1 MLMKDALLV
10 LLGALIS
17 CGTTWFLELLRYR
30 REEKLYYKRKKEEA
44 YIEMQDF
51 LVDCCAHWNEL
62 KTGYVS
68 VDIRLKYNSI
78 RTKAHIYSKKE
89 IVDEFYS
96 LAIELITGKRSD
108 NYSDRNDA
116 LIVMIKEDLKIEDK

>member
-1 MLMKDALLV
+1 MKEALLV

-17 CGTTWFLELLRYR
+17 CGTTLFLEWLRYR

-78 RTKAHIYSKKE
+78 RTKAHIYAKRD
-89 IVDEFYS
+89 ITDEFYDIANS
-96 LAIELITGKRSD
+96 LMTGKREHC
-108 NYSDRNDA
+108 NDRNDK
-116 LIVMIKEDLKIEDK
+116 LIAMIKEDLKIEDK

>member
-1 MLMKDALLV
+1 MKEALLV

-17 CGTTWFLELLRYR
+17 CGTTLFLEWLRYR

-44 YIEMQDF
+44 YVEMQDF

-78 RTKAHIYSKKE
+78 RTKAHIYAKRD
-89 IVDEFYS
+89 ITDEFYDIANS
-96 LAIELITGKRSD
+96 LMTGKRD

-116 LIVMIKEDLKIEDK
+116 LIVMIKED